1 MSLCY
6 IDLSKVDFLTGEK
19 TKQNTANCYII
30 KKPGKYK
37 FPIVYGNSI
46 KNGEDNKGS
55 YENINFY
62 DKDRSIKCPFI
73 FRDLGIDEDN
83 SVLSLK
89 ILWHN
94 TKVNITNLKFDF
106 MKQYIKF
113 KIKVGKDFNFGGNV
127 IIGLVINYKLIW
139 TWHIWYYPFE
149 IEPYDIG
156 FHNKKKFI
164 PKKYNDLISILPI
177 PLGFCGLDYKEEKIR
192 PIKCF
197 YTYGDLI
204 PKATSYPFDTDVKLK
219 IYFTDWAREKQG
231 SIQWS
236 EKIITDPC
244 PPGWKV
250 PGIIVFK
257 ELGTV
262 LCKNVEKS
270 NPQNQSLILNCFR
283 RNLNQLELI
292 CWSCSEMIECRLS
305 DSSCIML
312 KVDSKIRN
320 RIIIPSRDCTR

>member
-46 KNGEDNKGS
+46 KNGEDNKNS
-55 YENINFY
+55 YENINIY

-73 FRDLGIDEDN
+73 FKDLGIDEDN
-83 SVLSLK
+83 SILSLR

-94 TKVNITNLKFDF
+94 TKIRTYDLKFDF
-106 MKQYIKF
+106 NKQYIKF
-113 KIKVGKDFNFGGNV
+113 KIKVDKDFNFGGNV
-127 IIGLVINYKLIW
+127 IIGLVKNNKLIW
-139 TWHIWYYPFE
+139 SWHIWYYPFE

-156 FHNKKKFI
+156 FHNKKKII

-177 PLGFCGLDYKEEKIR
+177 PLGFCGLDYDR
-192 PIKCF
+192 SSYPVCF

-204 PKATSYPFDTDVKLK
+204 PKITSYPFETDSDKLG
-219 IYFTDWAREKQG
+219 ICFTDWAREKQG
-231 SIQWS
+231 FIPWS

-250 PGIIVFK
+250 PGITVFR
-257 ELGTV
+257 ELEIE
-262 LCKNVEKS
+262 LIENIEKS
-270 NPQNQSLILNCFR
+270 NPQNQSLVLNCFHKSEKDSLR
-283 RNLNQLELI
+283 LELI
-292 CWSCSEMIECRLS
+292 CWCSCSEMIECRLS
-305 DSSCIML
+305 DRSCIML
-312 KVDSKIRN
+312 RVNSKFKN
-320 RIIIPSRDCTR
+320 RIIIPSRE